1 MVMNFVQWLYL
12 QNETKNYSLNV
23 LYHLA
28 HKNCTC
34 YIHTR
39 VPWICIVE
47 YIMYVRHA
55 HLQDLAL
62 ALN

>member
-1 MVMNFVQWLYL
+1 MKP
-12 QNETKNYSLNV
+12 KNYSLNV

-28 HKNCTC
+28 HTNCTC

-47 YIMYVRHA
+47 YTMYVRHA

-62 ALN
+62 ELN